1 MPHERNVATKI
12 IEDFMLAANETIA
25 EDFFWQQTPFMYR
38 THDKPDSEKI
48 QKLSAFVNNFGY
60 SIHIGQEEIHPKELQ
75 KLLQKI
81 EDTPEEALISRLTL
95 RSMKQAKYSADCS
108 GHFGLSASYYCHFTS
123 PIRRYPDLQIHRII
137 KDCLRG
143 RMDEK
148 RAGHYEKLL
157 PEAAKHSSEM
167 ERRADEIE
175 REVEKLKKAEY
186 MTRHIGEEFEGVIS
200 GVTAWGFYVELHNT
214 IEGLV
219 PITSLTDDFYEY
231 LEETYELAGEATNRR
246 FKLGQRVTVT
256 AVKADTMLRT
266 IEFQLSEKGGEQNE

>member
-1 MPHERNVATKI
+1 MG
-12 IEDFMLAANETIA
+12 
-25 EDFFWQQTPFMYR
+25 
-38 THDKPDSEKI
+38 S
-48 QKLSAFVNNFGY
+48 
-60 SIHIGQEEIHPKELQ
+60 
-75 KLLQKI
+75 
-81 EDTPEEALISRLTL
+81 
-95 RSMKQAKYSADCS
+95 
-108 GHFGLSASYYCHFTS
+108 
-123 PIRRYPDLQIHRII
+123 
-137 KDCLRG
+137 
-143 RMDEK
+143 
-148 RAGHYEKLL
+148 GHYEKLL

-186 MTRHIGEEFEGVIS
+186 MTRHIGEEFKGVIS
-200 GVTAWGFYVELHNT
+200 GVTAWGFYVELQNT

-266 IEFQLSEKGGEQNE
+266 IEFQLSEKGGEHNE

>member
-1 MPHERNVATKI
+1 MRSGILE
-12 IEDFMLAANETIA
+12 
-25 EDFFWQQTPFMYR
+25 
-38 THDKPDSEKI
+38 
-48 QKLSAFVNNFGY
+48 VN
-60 SIHIGQEEIHPKELQ
+60 
-75 KLLQKI
+75 
-81 EDTPEEALISRLTL
+81 
-95 RSMKQAKYSADCS
+95 
-108 GHFGLSASYYCHFTS
+108 
-123 PIRRYPDLQIHRII
+123 
-137 KDCLRG
+137 
-143 RMDEK
+143 EK
-148 RAGHYEKLL
+148 RFR
-157 PEAAKHSSEM
+157 EM